1 MCGARNETV
10 SHIISECSK
19 LAQKEYKRRHDNV
32 GKYIHWKLC
41 KKYNIDSKARWYE
54 HSPKGIVESNDIKI
68 LWDCVIQCD
77 KEIDARRPDI
87 VIVDKLQNEV
97 KIIDVAIPGDVR
109 VLEKEIE
116 KIEKYGPLKDEIA
129 RLWDMRKVSVIPIV
143 VGALGAVSTRFQNFV
158 KDIGITLKI
167 EYAQKTALLGTA
179 RILRLVLN
187 C

>member
-1 MCGARNETV
+1 MTNNTKFYIDKTSDSPICRMCGERNETV

-19 LAQKEYKRRHDNV
+19 LAQKEYKRRHGNV
-32 GKYIHWKLC
+32 GKHRHWKLC

-87 VIVDKLQNEV
+87 VIVDKLHKEV
-97 KIIDVAIPGDVR
+97 KITDVAIPGDVR

-116 KIEKYGPLKDEIA
+116 NIENHAPFKDEIA
-129 RLWDMRKVSVIPIV
+129 R
-143 VGALGAVSTRFQNFV
+143 F
-158 KDIGITLKI
+158 
-167 EYAQKTALLGTA
+167 
-179 RILRLVLN
+179 
-187 C
+187 

>member
-1 MCGARNETV
+1 MF
-10 SHIISECSK
+10 
-19 LAQKEYKRRHDNV
+19 
-32 GKYIHWKLC
+32 
-41 KKYNIDSKARWYE
+41 
-54 HSPKGIVESNDIKI
+54 ESNDITI
-68 LWDCVIQCD
+68 LRDCVIQCD
-77 KEIDARRPDI
+77 MEIDAQRPDI
-87 VIVDKLQNEV
+87 VIVDKLQKEV

-129 RLWDMRKVSVIPIV
+129 RLWDMQKVLVIPIV
-143 VGALGAVSTRFQNFV
+143 VGALGAVSTRFQKFV

>member
-1 MCGARNETV
+1 M
-10 SHIISECSK
+10 
-19 LAQKEYKRRHDNV
+19 
-32 GKYIHWKLC
+32 
-41 KKYNIDSKARWYE
+41 
-54 HSPKGIVESNDIKI
+54 I
-68 LWDCVIQCD
+68 LWDC
-77 KEIDARRPDI
+77 I
-87 VIVDKLQNEV
+87 VIVDKLQKEV

-109 VLEKEIE
+109 VIEKEIE

-143 VGALGAVSTRFQNFV
+143 VGALGGVSTRFQKFV